1 MRAWRS
7 DSGARTASSLCT
19 PRRIHPLVLITILIL
34 ASLVPAA
41 GLAAPSR
48 STARVAPDTSTS
60 DNSGFNVRVTE
71 KSAGRHGARPAPPA
85 LPDVPKAPD
94 VPEPPDVPQPPDVN
108 DQGQNDLV
116 RFGED
121 ITIPADKTIEG
132 GVVAIGGNVTVL
144 GRVKGDV
151 TAVGGTVEVKGHGV
165 IEGDAVSLGGGVST
179 SDSAS
184 VAGSNVSIGTMRFW
198 RGGGM
203 LPMMGL
209 VGAMSLGAWLV
220 STIVKLLLTLFF
232 AWVALLLWKD
242 GVLRAAA
249 KVREQFGK
257 SFLWGLLTMAI
268 LVVAL
273 PVSIVALVILSVIA
287 IVILCITIIGIPI
300 AVLLVIA
307 LVIAIIGLVIGVVF
321 LVFLG
326 YLNGALYLG
335 QRVLGERGRDRS
347 PLYAIGVG
355 ILLMAVLGLVGHL
368 VSLAGVMLLY
378 PLGIAFGFA
387 ARALAFILTMAG
399 LGAIWLSVTRGSG
412 PGWRSYNWGRTKVS
426 VESGAPEQPAAAPP
440 PPPAAPNEPPP
451 AQPGGGTSDAP

>member
-7 DSGARTASSLCT
+7 DPGARTASSLCT
-19 PRRIHPLVLITILIL
+19 PRRIHSLAPITIGLLIL

-41 GLAAPSR
+41 GLAAPPR
-48 STARVAPDTSTS
+48 SARTAPDTAAS

-71 KSAGRHGARPAPPA
+71 KSAGRHGARPAPPP

-94 VPEPPDVPQPPDVN
+94 VPAAPDVPQPPDVS
-108 DQGQNDLV
+108 DQGENDLV

-209 VGAMSLGAWLV
+209 VGAMSLGAWVV
-220 STIVKLLLTLFF
+220 STLVKLLLTLFF

-257 SFLWGLLTMAI
+257 SFLWGLLTSAI

-273 PVSIVALVILSVIA
+273 PVSIVALVLLAVIA
-287 IVILCITIIGIPI
+287 IVILCITIIGIPVAI
-300 AVLLVIA
+300 LLVIA
-307 LVIAIIGLVIGVVF
+307 LVLAIVGLVIAVVF
-321 LVFLG
+321 LFFLG

-347 PLYAIGVG
+347 PLFAIGVG
-355 ILLMAVLGLVGHL
+355 IVLIAALGFVGHL
-368 VSLAGVMLLY
+368 VSLAGVMLFY

-387 ARALAFILTMAG
+387 ARALCFILSMAG

-426 VESGAPEQPAAAPP
+426 VESGGPAEPATPPASSAAPT
-440 PPPAAPNEPPP
+440 EPPP
-451 AQPGGGTSDAP
+451 ARPDGGTSDAP